1 MKVFCENHVFLHA
14 WRVDATVV
22 ALICLDLWRNG
33 KMEVFGNFTC
43 LEGRRDGCCLD
54 LPPLVGEWENGG
66 FWQKPCVFTC
76 IFDEVENPPTPPEE
90 SP

>member
-33 KMEVFGNFTC
+33 KMEVFGKNH
-43 LEGRRDGCCLD
+43 
-54 LPPLVGEWENGG
+54 
-66 FWQKPCVFTC
+66 VFLHV
-76 IFDEVENPPTPPEE
+76 FLMKSRNAPTPP
-90 SP
+90 